1 MLARYYSYGL
11 VSVSVRVS
19 LSVSVISRSS
29 VEMAER
35 IELLWRYFLLK
46 FCPKRRAWKI
56 SPWQVDRIVNKTRRR
71 SSLLTARR
79 STL

>member
-11 VSVSVRVS
+11 VSVSVRVC

-56 SPWQVDRIVNKTRRR
+56 SP
-71 SSLLTARR
+71 
-79 STL
+79 